1 MQKETYGTFIHQIH
15 NTIEKSMNNQ
25 LRKKGLTLSQMN
37 VLLTLI
43 SVPEKRLSFK
53 DLEKRLTL
61 AQSTTAGL
69 ISRLE
74 QKGLVAVLGDK
85 DDKRIKYV
93 EVTASGAKYCE
104 DAMLEMNDTEEKL
117 VACLSETERKSFL
130 SLLKKVNDAFL
141 KSECLF

>member
-15 NTIEKSMNNQ
+15 NTIEKSVNNQ

-37 VLLTLI
+37 VLLTLV

-53 DLEKRLTL
+53 ELEKRLIL

-93 EVTASGAKYCE
+93 EITALGTKYCE
-104 DAMLEMNDTEEKL
+104 DAKLEMNDTEEKL
-117 VACLSETERKSFL
+117 VSCLTETERKTFL
-130 SLLKKVNDAFL
+130 SLLKKVNETFM
-141 KSECLF
+141 KS

>member
-1 MQKETYGTFIHQIH
+1 MEQKETYGILIHQIH

-37 VLLTLI
+37 VLITLAA
-43 SVPEKRLSFK
+43 VPEKKLSFK

-74 QKGLVAVLGDK
+74 QKELASVLGDK

-93 EVTASGAKYCE
+93 EITALGMRYCE
-104 DAMLEMNDTEEKL
+104 DAKLEMDDTEEKL
-117 VACLSETERKSFL
+117 VACLSETERKTFH
-130 SLLKKVNDAFL
+130 SLLKKVNDAFMN
-141 KSECLF
+141 S

>member
-1 MQKETYGTFIHQIH
+1 MEQKEAYGTFIHQIH
-15 NTIEKSMNNQ
+15 NTIEKNMNNQ

-37 VLLTLI
+37 VLITLVA
-43 SVPEKRLSFK
+43 VPEKKLSFK

-74 QKGLVAVLGDK
+74 QKGLVAVLGDR

-93 EVTASGAKYCE
+93 EITALGTKYCE
-104 DAMLEMNDTEEKL
+104 DAKLEMNDTEEKL
-117 VACLSETERKSFL
+117 VASLSETERKTFL
-130 SLLKKVNDAFL
+130 SLLKKVNDTFM
-141 KSECLF
+141 KN

>member
-1 MQKETYGTFIHQIH
+1 MQKETYGIFIHQIH
-15 NTIEKSMNNQ
+15 NTLEKSMNNQ

-37 VLLTLI
+37 VLLTLV

-53 DLEKRLTL
+53 ELEKRLTL

-85 DDKRIKYV
+85 DDKRVKYV
-93 EVTASGAKYCE
+93 EITALGTKYCE
-104 DAMLEMNDTEEKL
+104 DAKLEMNDTEEKL
-117 VACLSETERKSFL
+117 VSCLTETERKTFL
-130 SLLKKVNDAFL
+130 SLLKKVNDTFM
-141 KSECLF
+141 KS